1 MTQYELVPSSS
12 SSEGEGNDFVFLS
25 ESEPLETLASSA
37 NTDPDLWRVLAVDD
51 DPDFQRSMAFA
62 LSGMCV
68 LGRKIE
74 LLQAGSH
81 AEAAQI
87 LAREQDIAVMLLDV
101 VMETDDAG
109 LRLARAVREVLGNA
123 ELRIVLVTGQPGFA
137 PVREVMEHYDINDYW
152 SKSDLGIERLHTLL
166 TANAR
171 AWMQV
176 HTIARARRGLQMI
189 VEASNVLVGARNLND
204 FSARTIAEIASVLG
218 VAPEGVVC
226 VRRTRNEV
234 CIIGAAGRYAGTVGK
249 SIDSIATARVH
260 EAISTC
266 LREQRTLIRADCMV
280 LYFPSSLAG
289 SEYVAWVEIENE
301 LDATEQELLRVFA
314 MNIGGGLHNVALFSR
329 LDELAYSDSLLGLPN
344 RNALLRAI
352 EAARSGSARQDH
364 TLLLLDVDSFAG
376 LNLALGPAYG
386 DSLLRR
392 IGQQL
397 RQRLDPTVLIARVGG
412 DLFALLG
419 PSHLIDPAEVRR
431 KLADDLDAV
440 KDGGTCTFGSAAL
453 PLARF
458 EGNAGE
464 ALTTAMLLMRNAKRR
479 GHGQHQ
485 DWIPSLAEEAGSR
498 FELLNQ
504 FRDALESD
512 GFTIELQPQVNL
524 TTGAVVGVE
533 ALARWRRADGSRVP
547 PDVFIGL
554 AETTGLI
561 QPLSERIYAQ
571 AFEAADQLAEAGF
584 AHVHVAINVS
594 ARQFMSNG
602 QLPKFQ
608 NHLGAKMISAKRIE
622 VEITESTAM
631 ENYSV
636 IRGTLESL
644 RRCGHTVAIDDFG
657 TGYSS
662 LACLRN
668 LPADLLKIDRSFV
681 QEIGGEADQTAIAD
695 LVIRLGQRL
704 GLNTIAEGV
713 ETPAQAGWLRARGC
727 NLAQGW
733 LFSRPL
739 PLDVL
744 IPWLEKGQGR
754 VQV

>member
-1 MTQYELVPSSS
+1 M
-12 SSEGEGNDFVFLS
+12 
-25 ESEPLETLASSA
+25 
-37 NTDPDLWRVLAVDD
+37 
-51 DPDFQRSMAFA
+51 
-62 LSGMCV
+62 
-68 LGRKIE
+68 
-74 LLQAGSH
+74 
-81 AEAAQI
+81 
-87 LAREQDIAVMLLDV
+87 
-101 VMETDDAG
+101 
-109 LRLARAVREVLGNA
+109 
-123 ELRIVLVTGQPGFA
+123 
-137 PVREVMEHYDINDYW
+137 
-152 SKSDLGIERLHTLL
+152 
-166 TANAR
+166 
-171 AWMQV
+171 
-176 HTIARARRGLQMI
+176 
-189 VEASNVLVGARNLND
+189 
-204 FSARTIAEIASVLG
+204 
-218 VAPEGVVC
+218 
-226 VRRTRNEV
+226 
-234 CIIGAAGRYAGTVGK
+234 
-249 SIDSIATARVH
+249 
-260 EAISTC
+260 
-266 LREQRTLIRADCMV
+266 
-280 LYFPSSLAG
+280 
-289 SEYVAWVEIENE
+289 
-301 LDATEQELLRVFA
+301 
-314 MNIGGGLHNVALFSR
+314 
-329 LDELAYSDSLLGLPN
+329 
-344 RNALLRAI
+344 
-352 EAARSGSARQDH
+352 
-364 TLLLLDVDSFAG
+364 
-376 LNLALGPAYG
+376 
-386 DSLLRR
+386 
-392 IGQQL
+392 
-397 RQRLDPTVLIARVGG
+397 LIARVGG

-739 PLDVL
+739 PLEVL